1 MIKIKEIW
9 KDIPEYEGLY
19 QASSLGNIRS
29 IDRIIYDKNLKRSR
43 NFKGKILKQNIRN
56 DGYLF
61 VNLSKNGI
69 NKVVKI
75 HRIIAK
81 TFIKNS
87 NNYKCINHINGNK
100 QDNNI
105 NNLEWC
111 TYSHNIKEAYKL
123 GLKKPISI
131 KGGKN
136 KCSKIVNQYDLDNNF
151 IKKWYCIKDASKKL
165 KIKDSNISLCC
176 KGKRNKAGGYIW
188 KYEEIS
194 D

>member
-81 TFIKNS
+81 TFIKNN

-111 TYSHNIKEAYKL
+111 TYSHNIKEAYRL
-123 GLKKPISI
+123 GLKKSISI

>member
-1 MIKIKEIW
+1 VIKIKEIW